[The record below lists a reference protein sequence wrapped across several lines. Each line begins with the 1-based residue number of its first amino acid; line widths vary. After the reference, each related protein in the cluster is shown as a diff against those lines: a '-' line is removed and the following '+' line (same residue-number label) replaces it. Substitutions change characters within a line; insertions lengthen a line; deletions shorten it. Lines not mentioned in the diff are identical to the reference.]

1 MMILS
6 SGCPGCGG
14 SGKWCSGC
22 GDWSPCNGWLPW
34 CGGSGCSLC
43 VVVVGLA
50 VVVVE
55 VVVGLVVVGAMVV
68 VVVVVLVVVV
78 VGKLTRYAWKSMIS
92 SDVGGAGSYI

>member
-1 MMILS
+1 MVVLAVVVVV
-6 SGCPGCGG
+6 SGALVVVTGLHVMGGCHGVVG
-14 SGKWCSGC
+14 LGVA
-22 GDWSPCNGWLPW
+22 
-34 CGGSGCSLC
+34 LC

-55 VVVGLVVVGAMVV
+55 VVVGLVVVGAM

>member
-1 MMILS
+1 MVVVLAVVVVV
-6 SGCPGCGG
+6 SGALVVVTGFNVMGGCHGVVG
-14 SGKWCSGC
+14 LGVA
-22 GDWSPCNGWLPW
+22 
-34 CGGSGCSLC
+34 LC

-55 VVVGLVVVGAMVV
+55 VVVGLVVVGAM

>member
-1 MMILS
+1 MVVVV
-6 SGCPGCGG
+6 SGALVVVTGLHVIGGCHGVVG
-14 SGKWCSGC
+14 LGVA
-22 GDWSPCNGWLPW
+22 
-34 CGGSGCSLC
+34 LC

-68 VVVVVLVVVV
+68 VVVVEVVVV

>member
-1 MMILS
+1 MVVVLAVVVVV
-6 SGCPGCGG
+6 SGALVVVTGFNVMGGCHGVVG
-14 SGKWCSGC
+14 LGVA
-22 GDWSPCNGWLPW
+22 
-34 CGGSGCSLC
+34 LC

-55 VVVGLVVVGAMVV
+55 VVVGLVVVGAM
-68 VVVVVLVVVV
+68 VVVLVVVV

>member
-1 MMILS
+1 MVVVV
-6 SGCPGCGG
+6 SGALVVVTGLHVIGGCHGVVG
-14 SGKWCSGC
+14 LGVA
-22 GDWSPCNGWLPW
+22 
-34 CGGSGCSLC
+34 LC

-68 VVVVVLVVVV
+68 VVVVEVVLVVVV